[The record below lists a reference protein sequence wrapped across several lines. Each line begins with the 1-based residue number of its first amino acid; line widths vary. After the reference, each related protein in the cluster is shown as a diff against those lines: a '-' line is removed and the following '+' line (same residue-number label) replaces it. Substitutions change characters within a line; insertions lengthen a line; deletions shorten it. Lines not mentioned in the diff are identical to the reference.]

1 MTSEPLD
8 IAQLLQVLTSLI
20 LVLGVIFAAAW
31 FFRRYGRMGSVAHDR
46 LRVLAGISVG
56 QRERILIVQAG
67 EVQMLLGVAPG
78 RVQTLHVFDEPVIDA
93 QVVSEARTQGFGA
106 VLKNELRKKVET

>member
-1 MTSEPLD
+1 
-8 IAQLLQVLTSLI
+8 
-20 LVLGVIFAAAW
+20 
-31 FFRRYGRMGSVAHDR
+31 
-46 LRVLAGISVG
+46 
-56 QRERILIVQAG
+56 
-67 EVQMLLGVAPG
+67 MLLGVAPG